1 LKPIDEKFHM
11 FEIPARI
18 FGKRV
23 EPAMPE
29 AETGKYAE
37 ELSEYA
43 VYPFYSLHDTRLLL
57 ALPPL
62 EKRIKP

>member
-1 LKPIDEKFHM
+1 MKNSTCSKSRQEYLGSEFK
-11 FEIPARI
+11 
-18 FGKRV
+18 
-23 EPAMPE
+23 PAMPE

-37 ELSEYA
+37 KLSEYA